1 MYFIGP
7 GGMKTQTIMI
17 TDEITIFEIEIN
29 KNKLAKTKLL

>member
-17 TDEITIFEIEIN
+17 TVEITIFEIEIN
-29 KNKLAKTKLL
+29 KNKLNKTKLL